1 MDRATSVVA
10 ALEAGKLPSQSQIS
24 AWLKWLDDSGLT
36 QAQPEGKDALSSQGR
51 VLLNDVRG
59 VLAAYQTLG
68 ERKNHDDLL
77 EETLWHLSQADLT
90 NASTST
96 SGSIDTDEAANDAK
110 AAAGAMR
117 TVLRVLWESVS
128 SEGSI
133 LGQDLTSFFRL
144 GLADVAEAIEGA
156 AGSTKESLRSIDKEV
171 QEGKRTTLGRDKER
185 LEQEKDPKVAFEHG
199 MDTLK
204 DAGVTGIGAVQSA
217 TEKAQEGKDKASER
231 LTTMYDRICERA
243 LKDEDYRKE
252 VTTIVNVIEKWVNSA
267 IDSTAGVRSNSLS
280 SFVDDP
286 TPEQHLHK
294 ALDGVQKLL
303 ERFAGDKSLND
314 LFSKTRV
321 CARDVRE
328 DENLRKWFDQFFD
341 HTRKVFTQEGYRESS
356 EAKGKRKELRRR
368 WHEMRDGEGES
379 AQKWKAD
386 WDALS
391 SEASEYVERIEQD
404 KDLQRLRDAHAKLG
418 KDIDSGL
425 SDVKQEAAAKAQNIM
440 EQASWFWHD
449 MFSHYVPK
457 ALSMMKDIPIPRTE
471 YKDDDL
477 EFVLENL
484 DISSLN
490 IQPAHIFIR
499 NITDVDMS
507 LTEKSTTTAV
517 GTLTHIRMQ
526 ALQLAFKDISFWSRA
541 KDVSLG
547 PSEFS
552 GLVGITL
559 PPKGIDVDLRV
570 RMIPSNQQD
579 AREAHKGFHIIE
591 NVEVHV
597 DEDVQIDVRDSNH
610 TVLFNVF
617 KPVVLMRFR
626 DALERTLAAQVRGLL
641 TWADG
646 LAFDI
651 SKRAEVFR
659 DAGLGT
665 GGAYAGAVWSE
676 IGRMR
681 RAESSAAMRVTG
693 TGFIID
699 SENGSLAVGAEP
711 QILSGDKH
719 GPLATASE
727 PLKDRLRDAAG
738 KAKEEVEARTGTDMD
753 VDVVKA
759 DVQGAKDQVAEAWEE
774 GKEQWQSFQ
783 QSVEKKAEQE
793 RKKAGW
799 KSSAFDL

>member
-1 MDRATSVVA
+1 MDRTTSVVA
-10 ALEAGKLPSQSQIS
+10 AFEAGKLPSQSQIS
-24 AWLKWLDDSGLT
+24 AFLRWLDESGLT
-36 QAQPEGKDALSSQGR
+36 QAEPEGKDALSSQGR

-59 VLAAYQTLG
+59 VLQAYQTLG

-77 EETLWHLSQADLT
+77 EETLWHLSQADIS
-90 NASTST
+90 NSSASTA
-96 SGSIDTDEAANDAK
+96 GSLDTDEAAKDAK
-110 AAAGAMR
+110 AAASALR

-128 SEGSI
+128 SEGSF
-133 LGQDLTSFFRL
+133 LAQDLTSFFRL
-144 GLADVAEAIEGA
+144 GLADVAEALESA

-171 QEGKRTTLGRDKER
+171 QEGKRTTLGRDKQR
-185 LEQEKDPKVAFEHG
+185 LEEEQDPKVAFAHG

-204 DAGVTGIGAVQSA
+204 DAGVTGIGAAQSA
-217 TEKAQEGKDKASER
+217 TEKAKEGKDKASER
-231 LTTMYDRICERA
+231 LQTMYDRICERA
-243 LKDEDYRKE
+243 LKDEEYRNE
-252 VTTIVNVIEKWVNSA
+252 VTTIVNVAEKWVNSA
-267 IDSTAGVRSNSLS
+267 IDSTAGVRANSLS

-294 ALDGVQKLL
+294 ALDGVQKLF

-321 CARDVRE
+321 CARDIRE
-328 DENLRKWFDQFFD
+328 DENLRKWFDEFFD
-341 HTRKVFTQEGYRESS
+341 HTRKMFTQEGYRQSS
-356 EAKGKRKELRRR
+356 EANGKRKELRRR

-391 SEASEYVERIEQD
+391 EETAEYFERLEAD
-404 KDLQRLRDAHAKLG
+404 KDLQRLRDAHARLG

-425 SDVKQEAAAKAQNIM
+425 SDAKEEAAAKAQSVM

-449 MFSHYVPK
+449 MFSHYVPR
-457 ALSMMKDIPIPRTE
+457 ALSLMKDIPIPRTE
-471 YKDDDL
+471 YKDDEM

-526 ALQLAFKDISFWSRA
+526 ALQLAFKDISFWSRT
-541 KDVSLG
+541 KDATIG

-552 GLVGITL
+552 GLMAVTL

-570 RMIPSNQQD
+570 RMIPSNQVE
-579 AREAHKGFHIIE
+579 ARERHKGFHIIE
-591 NVEVHV
+591 NVSVHV
-597 DEDVQIDVRDSNH
+597 DEDVTIDVRDSNH
-610 TVLFNVF
+610 AVLFNVF

-641 TWADG
+641 AWADG
-646 LAFDI
+646 LAFDV

-681 RAESSAAMRVTG
+681 RAESGAAMRVTG

-699 SENGSLAVGAEP
+699 SEKGSLAVGAEP
-711 QILSGDKH
+711 QILSGEKH
-719 GPLATASE
+719 GPLATAAE

-738 KAKEEVEARTGTDMD
+738 KAKEEVEARTGTDVDMD
-753 VDVVKA
+753 VDVE
-759 DVQGAKDQVAEAWEE
+759 GAKEQAKSAIEE
-774 GKEQWQSFQ
+774 GKQQWQSFQ
-783 QSVEKKAEQE
+783 QTVEKKAEQE
-793 RKKAGW
+793 KKKEGW

>member
-1 MDRATSVVA
+1 MFSYFTSHI
-10 ALEAGKLPSQSQIS
+10 P
-24 AWLKWLDDSGLT
+24 
-36 QAQPEGKDALSSQGR
+36 
-51 VLLNDVRG
+51 
-59 VLAAYQTLG
+59 
-68 ERKNHDDLL
+68 
-77 EETLWHLSQADLT
+77 
-90 NASTST
+90 
-96 SGSIDTDEAANDAK
+96 DTDAAP
-110 AAAGAMR
+110 
-117 TVLRVLWESVS
+117 S
-128 SEGSI
+128 
-133 LGQDLTSFFRL
+133 
-144 GLADVAEAIEGA
+144 
-156 AGSTKESLRSIDKEV
+156 
-171 QEGKRTTLGRDKER
+171 
-185 LEQEKDPKVAFEHG
+185 
-199 MDTLK
+199 
-204 DAGVTGIGAVQSA
+204 
-217 TEKAQEGKDKASER
+217 
-231 LTTMYDRICERA
+231 
-243 LKDEDYRKE
+243 
-252 VTTIVNVIEKWVNSA
+252 
-267 IDSTAGVRSNSLS
+267 
-280 SFVDDP
+280 
-286 TPEQHLHK
+286 
-294 ALDGVQKLL
+294 
-303 ERFAGDKSLND
+303 
-314 LFSKTRV
+314 
-321 CARDVRE
+321 
-328 DENLRKWFDQFFD
+328 
-341 HTRKVFTQEGYRESS
+341 
-356 EAKGKRKELRRR
+356 
-368 WHEMRDGEGES
+368 
-379 AQKWKAD
+379 
-386 WDALS
+386 
-391 SEASEYVERIEQD
+391 
-404 KDLQRLRDAHAKLG
+404 
-418 KDIDSGL
+418 
-425 SDVKQEAAAKAQNIM
+425 
-440 EQASWFWHD
+440 
-449 MFSHYVPK
+449 
-457 ALSMMKDIPIPRTE
+457 TE

-626 DALERTLAAQVRGLL
+626 DALERTLAAQLRGLL

-646 LAFDI
+646 LAFDVA
-651 SKRAEVFR
+651 KRAEVFR

-699 SENGSLAVGAEP
+699 SEKGSLAVGAEP
-711 QILSGDKH
+711 QILGGEKH

-753 VDVVKA
+753 VDVGAVKA

-774 GKEQWQSFQ
+774 GKQQWQSFQ

-793 RKKAGW
+793 RKKEGW